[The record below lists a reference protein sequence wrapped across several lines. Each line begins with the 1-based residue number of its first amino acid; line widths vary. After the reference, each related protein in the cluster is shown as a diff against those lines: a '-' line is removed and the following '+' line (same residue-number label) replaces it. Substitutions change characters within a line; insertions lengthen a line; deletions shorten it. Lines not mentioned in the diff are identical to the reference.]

1 MSRQNGISVEDMMGL
16 EVMGDSKLIAG
27 FKGIRNTISR
37 VNIMADPDIMDWVQE
52 GEFLLTTAYFFEK
65 DNVEAQKKLIKECSK
80 RHLAGIGIKVSP
92 YLDSLS
98 KEVLDLADELSF
110 PLIDVH
116 QSIPLSDIMMD
127 VFKEVFNKQASL
139 LERIEKVHEQFMA
152 VMLEGNGAE
161 EVTQVIHDNIKN
173 PVILS
178 LNFSNQTYKKLG
190 EVNEGLKTEFLTDV
204 KEFYDPNDGRS
215 KLKRL
220 DEDRVI
226 IGGKFVDRMIM
237 PIVLKD
243 NVYGHIFTWST
254 NTPLGGFD
262 LSIIESAATT
272 IALAVLQELTV
283 KEVEIR
289 YRSEFFEDLISVDP
303 KRKRKALERAHFFN
317 LNPNDHYIIEVMSLK
332 LRFEDENDDE
342 YLFEYLQ
349 DYVNTMV
356 TIIEDIMGYLNLSG
370 IVATKLNGVQV
381 LLGFEEESIIEDRL
395 NNFNNRVMEALDEK
409 FSNME
414 VKIGVGR
421 VYEGLDNVNKSF
433 SDAVKTIRTG
443 KAIIDKEIITFDE
456 LGIFKIL
463 CQDFLTEEL
472 EDFYN
477 TTLKPLVD
485 YDGKKSTELV
495 KTLEA
500 YFEHNGNLTRMS
512 ENLYTHYN
520 TILYRINRI
529 NEITGMDLDDPNDRL
544 NLEIALKIRELLTK

>member
-1 MSRQNGISVEDMMGL
+1 MSRQNGISVEDMLGL

-65 DNVEAQKKLIKECSK
+65 DNVEAQKKLIRECSE

-92 YLDSLS
+92 YLDTLS
-98 KEVLDLADELSF
+98 DEVVDLADELSF
-110 PLIDVH
+110 PLIDIH
-116 QSIPLSDIMMD
+116 QSIPLSDIMMG
-127 VFKEVFNKQASL
+127 VFKEIFNKQASL

-152 VMLEGNGAE
+152 VMLNGNGAE

-178 LNFSNQTYKKLG
+178 LNFSNQMYEKLG
-190 EVNEGLKTEFLTDV
+190 DVDDKLRDEFLEDIR
-204 KEFYDPNDGRS
+204 EFYDPNDGRS
-215 KLKRL
+215 KFKRL
-220 DEDRVI
+220 DEDKVI
-226 IGGKFVDRMIM
+226 IDGKFVNRMIM

-262 LSIIESAATT
+262 LSIVESAATT
-272 IALAVLQELTV
+272 IALAVLQELSI

-289 YRSEFFEDLISVDP
+289 YRSEFFEDLISPDA

-317 LNPNDHYIIEVMSLK
+317 LNPNDYYVIEVMSFKLK
-332 LRFEDENDDE
+332 FEDENDDE
-342 YLFEYLQ
+342 FLFEYVQ
-349 DYVNTMV
+349 DHVSNMV
-356 TIIEDIMGYLNLSG
+356 TIIEDIMRYLNLRG

-381 LLGFEEESIIEDRL
+381 LLGFEDKSVIDDRL
-395 NNFNNRVMEALDEK
+395 RNFNSRVTDALSEK
-409 FSNME
+409 FNNMK
-414 VKIGVGR
+414 VKIGIGR
-421 VYEGLDNVNKSF
+421 VYKGLDNVNKSF
-433 SDAVKTIRTG
+433 ADAVKTIRTG
-443 KAIIDKEIITFDE
+443 KAIIDKEVISFDE

-485 YDGKKSTELV
+485 YDNKKSTELV

-500 YFEHNGNLTRMS
+500 YFEYNGNLTRMS
-512 ENLYTHYN
+512 ESLYTHYN

-529 NEITGMDLDDPNDRL
+529 NQITGMDLDDPNDRL
-544 NLEIALKIRELLTK
+544 NLEIALKIRELLIN